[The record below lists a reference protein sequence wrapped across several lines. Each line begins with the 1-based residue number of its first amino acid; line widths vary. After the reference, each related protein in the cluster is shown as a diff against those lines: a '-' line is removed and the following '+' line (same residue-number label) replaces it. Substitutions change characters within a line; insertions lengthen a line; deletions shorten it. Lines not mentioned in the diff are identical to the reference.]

1 MTHSLKNSRRNFR
14 PWELEL
20 CLLKSEESNWGL
32 SEYKFLYSSNFSLN
46 SSLNAYAVIEPTS
59 RIISNYLETALNW
72 MQRHTA
78 EMHQRVWDGRYS
90 IYRRRCSS
98 LCIDQP
104 LSSSK
109 EMLVLLRIRGLIWS
123 IFILRRLAFIIHYRF
138 WIIAT
143 LLMLHQT
150 IRLWEAPFCICSTPR
165 STLCKASRGTVLQ
178 KAFFTS
184 HSDGSSP
191 WSSRDP
197 EF

>member
-1 MTHSLKNSRRNFR
+1 MWMTHSLKNSRRNFR

-46 SSLNAYAVIEPTS
+46 SSLNAYAIIEPIS

-104 LSSSK
+104 LSSSE

-123 IFILRRLAFIIHYRF
+123 IFILRRLAYIIHYRF

-143 LLMLHQT
+143 LLTLPPNHTTVRGPILYLQHTPEHSMQGVSGN
-150 IRLWEAPFCICSTPR
+150 CSPE
-165 STLCKASRGTVLQ
+165 GIFHV
-178 KAFFTS
+178 AFWWKF
-184 HSDGSSP
+184 P
-191 WSSRDP
+191 L
-197 EF
+197 E